1 MNKIISKFFRLFDI
15 SIAIYLFIVLGYSV
29 ITGNEMSKMIDVDW
43 WILLFVLCLN
53 IERSFCQCE
62 EEKTEQE

>member
-15 SIAIYLFIVLGYSV
+15 SIAIYLFIVLGYSA
-29 ITGNEMSKMIDVDW
+29 ITGNEMSEMIDVDW

-62 EEKTEQE
+62 HEKTEQE

>member
-15 SIAIYLFIVLGYSV
+15 SIAIYLFIVLGYSA
-29 ITGNEMSKMIDVDW
+29 ITGTQMSEMIDVDW

-62 EEKTEQE
+62 HEKTEQE